1 MAHVISNA
9 KPQDPKAYN
18 VDQAVGPIAPN
29 SPGDVKLVQ
38 YMLKHYYG
46 PQALNL
52 KVDGWIG
59 PTTIGWIRR
68 FQEDAKKA
76 AVNVL
81 VDGRIDPARG
91 QISSISRTVYTIL
104 VLNSALRE
112 RNPAAHA
119 ALPSHVPLNGTPRS
133 NPGQPK
139 PKQIMV
145 VYLFGSRS
153 PTEVYVFY
161 VDGSTEHWLVQ
172 GGVQFPPGTP
182 VMDCRHQQLC
192 T

>member
-1 MAHVISNA
+1 MAHVIPNA

-18 VDQAVGPIAPN
+18 VDQAVGAIAPN
-29 SPGDVKLVQ
+29 VPGDVKLVQ

-46 PQALNL
+46 PQALSL

-59 PTTIGWIRR
+59 STTIGWIRR
-68 FQEDAKKA
+68 FQEEAKRA

-119 ALPSHVPLNGTPRS
+119 ALPSHVPLNSTPKS
-133 NPGQPK
+133 KPSQQK
-139 PKQIMV
+139 PKKILV
-145 VYLFGSRS
+145 VYLFGWRP
-153 PTEVYVFY
+153 PTDVYVFY
-161 VDGSTEHWLVQ
+161 VDGTTEHWGVQ
-172 GGVQFPPGTP
+172 GSVQFPPGTP
-182 VMDCRHQQLC
+182 VMDRRHPLAR